1 MSAPTQLQQGDM
13 VAFLDSGVSLQ
24 QSYGAYFD
32 PLLTAA
38 IEAVCAEYPHGPGN
52 LTISDAIDIYT
63 GYMIWQSISGHTL
76 EVDSASAN
84 PTLAFVGRLREI
96 YAEQNP

>member
-1 MSAPTQLQQGDM
+1 MSAPTQLQQSDLGT
-13 VAFLDSGVSLQ
+13 FLDTSGTLQ

-32 PLLTAA
+32 PLLAAA
-38 IEAVCAEYPHGPGN
+38 ITAVCAEYPHGPGN
-52 LTISDAIDIYT
+52 LTFSDAIDLYC
-63 GYMIWQSISGHTL
+63 GYLMWQSISNHTL
-76 EVDSASAN
+76 EPDSSSAN